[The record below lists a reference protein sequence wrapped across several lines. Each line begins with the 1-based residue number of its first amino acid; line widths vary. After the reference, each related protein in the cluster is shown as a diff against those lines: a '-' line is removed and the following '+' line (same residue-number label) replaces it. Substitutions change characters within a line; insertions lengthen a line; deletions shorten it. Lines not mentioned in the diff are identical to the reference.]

1 MNSKTTKTLLHSQL
15 DDERIAVYETLAQAR
30 AQFGE
35 NFGGYVFRLTRAQ
48 IQAVLEGKVVAFDIS
63 GREYAGFLTLREGL
77 LPTGENRS
85 EP

>member
-30 AQFGE
+30 EQFGE
-35 NFGGYVFRLTRAQ
+35 NFGGYVFRLTRPQ
-48 IQAVLEGKVVAFDIS
+48 IQAVLEGKIVAFDIS
-63 GREYAGFLTLREGL
+63 GREYAGFLTLREGV